1 MLNKANEAL
10 QIEQHAQQINGA
22 REGAVGNAI
31 LGVSHEQRKRPD
43 QVMYI
48 YLLPS

>member
-22 REGAVGNAI
+22 MEVVMGNAI
-31 LGVSHEQRKRPD
+31 LGVSHAQRRGPD
-43 QVMYI
+43 QVIYI
-48 YLLPS
+48 YLLPT